1 MGMSQ
6 LKGKRTGVQ
15 PYYHETNIKIHQNG
29 FSGLLNFDNA
39 WPQFEWIIVSIISSL
54 SKEHRNTYSAC
65 KPSTLTM
72 LEFWTC

>member
-15 PYYHETNIKIHQNG
+15 PCYHETNIKIRQNG

-39 WPQFEWIIVSIISSL
+39 
-54 SKEHRNTYSAC
+54 
-65 KPSTLTM
+65 
-72 LEFWTC
+72 